1 MSTHT
6 VAIITWRKFLLLT
19 FNFLY
24 HLGFL
29 PAELSFQAN
38 LNNFPLN
45 KKTEQSKYASTK
57 EWTNC
62 GISIQ
67 WNTNSAIERE
77 QITDPHSNIDKPQV
91 RYAK

>member
-1 MSTHT
+1 MW
-6 VAIITWRKFLLLT
+6 IKFLLLT

-29 PAELSFQAN
+29 RAN

-62 GISIQ
+62 GISLQ
-67 WNTNSAIERE
+67 WNTNSAIKRE
-77 QITDPHSNIDKPQV
+77 QITDPHNNTDESQV
-91 RYAK
+91 